1 MIGGSVQDL
10 LTSVYREWYGSDG
23 DTEREEITDYT
34 VEVGTDYDSELV
46 TATVSEDQKTIH
58 VEAYENEGGTDIPVY
73 YKIGDQKIGETA
85 IYVNVSK
92 ETEKL

>member
-1 MIGGSVQDL
+1 MICGSGQDIF
-10 LTSVYREWYGSDG
+10 TSVYREWYGSDG

-58 VEAYENEGGTDIPVY
+58 V
-73 YKIGDQKIGETA
+73 
-85 IYVNVSK
+85 
-92 ETEKL
+92 